1 MSRNLETSVYSL
13 DGNNIFAIAEKFERL
28 AIQEMNRQPEYLFQ
42 GQDLTNA
49 RDTFNYKMQFDKLFS
64 LIKEFY
70 VKVNGV
76 ENLNVNEDVE
86 DEFKRAILAEKNK
99 QSIRTARKK
108 FVNEVMDELEDLHI
122 EESVD
127 KVETKMQR
135 ILNANDDR
143 PLKYV
148 KLEMILDALN
158 EMFKYLEENE
168 KEPDFTEALVYFE
181 EAKDT
186 PLFNVLKSL
195 ENTYNEN
202 LEELKSD
209 IMVELKARPDLERRA
224 ELRSTLRI
232 SRYEGSSS
240 NVLRDILSASSSMV
254 QDINN
259 KRVVLQESI
268 RQDEKIV
275 ISIKEDNRLIL
286 QYLDELSDMVEIS
299 KNYLEP
305 YNKVIDNMGK
315 IDTFVGEL

>member
-1 MSRNLETSVYSL
+1 
-13 DGNNIFAIAEKFERL
+13 
-28 AIQEMNRQPEYLFQ
+28 
-42 GQDLTNA
+42 
-49 RDTFNYKMQFDKLFS
+49 
-64 LIKEFY
+64 

-99 QSIRTARKK
+99 PSIRTARKK

-158 EMFKYLEENE
+158 EMFKYLESVDADS
-168 KEPDFTEALVYFE
+168 DFMEALEYFE
-181 EAKDT
+181 EEKDT
-186 PLFNVLKSL
+186 TLFDTLKSL

-224 ELRSTLRI
+224 ELRSTLRL

-268 RQDEKIV
+268 RQDERIV
-275 ISIKEDNRLIL
+275 TSIKEDNRLIL
-286 QYLDELSDMVEIS
+286 QYLDELSDMEEIS

>member
-13 DGNNIFAIAEKFERL
+13 DGNSIFDVALKFERL
-28 AIQEMNRQPEYLFQ
+28 GLQEINRFPETVFQ
-42 GQDLTNA
+42 GQDLNDSRA
-49 RDTFNYKMQFDKLFS
+49 AFTFKTQFDKLFS

-108 FVNEVMDELEDLHI
+108 FVNEVMDELEDLEI

-127 KVETKMQR
+127 KFETKMQR

-158 EMFKYLEENE
+158 EMFKYLESVDADS
-168 KEPDFTEALVYFE
+168 DFMEALEYFE
-181 EAKDT
+181 EEKDT
-186 PLFNVLKSL
+186 TLFDTLKSL

-209 IMVELKARPDLERRA
+209 IMVELKARPELERRA
-224 ELRSTLRI
+224 ELRSTLRL

-275 ISIKEDNRLIL
+275 TSSKEDNRLIL